1 MALVKEDM
9 HIALE
14 QAWRILRAR
23 CSLLP
28 PEICSVRRA
37 LGRVLAEDLLSARN
51 VPHYNGAAMDGYAV
65 CSSRTAGASP
75 SSPVLLGEGAFQW
88 VNTGNEVPVHFDAVV
103 MVEDTALDGR
113 GRVLSIVRPLVAG
126 ENVRPLGEDVV
137 EGQVIARRGEVVS
150 PALSA
155 LMALSGLSEVRVT
168 RQPRTLYIPTGDEI
182 VPLEEWLRAE
192 VQQPGRVGETN
203 SLLVTGYFSQWGF
216 PVDVAPCLPDD
227 PDRMASSLREY
238 LDRYDLILLCA
249 GSAKGERDHTFSLFE
264 RMGEPLFRW
273 LLMKPGRPASVAL
286 LGKAV
291 AVNLPGFP
299 MSNAVILWSIV
310 YPILQ
315 LLSRGDFDEKTVLA
329 RAIGTLDTE
338 ELALL
343 SPYSSSY
350 GREEWVRLKC
360 AEMDGVRKAYPLPS
374 GASSLWSFSEMD
386 AVALLP
392 SAAAELPR
400 GSSIR
405 VWMVRDVPWGR
416 RILFQGSNDPALER
430 IATCVKRHGGD
441 IVLRSIGS
449 LGGLAALARG
459 DCHLTACHLLHPETG
474 MYNTPYLEEFFGEE
488 WDIVRRLVFF
498 RQQGMILRRGNPKAI
513 VSVGDLRRPDVS
525 LVNRQAGAGTRVLL
539 DVLLREGGV
548 EPGEVRGYD
557 NQSMTHFDAA
567 NKVALGFAD
576 VALGIKSVA
585 DALHL
590 DFHPLC
596 EEPYELVYRARHGE
610 HPGVRAL
617 LSALEDRAWREDVE
631 AMGGYR
637 WPA

>member
-1 MALVKEDM
+1 
-9 HIALE
+9 IAL
-14 QAWRILRAR
+14 A
-23 CSLLP
+23 
-28 PEICSVRRA
+28 
-37 LGRVLAEDLLSARN
+37 
-51 VPHYNGAAMDGYAV
+51 
-65 CSSRTAGASP
+65 
-75 SSPVLLGEGAFQW
+75 
-88 VNTGNEVPVHFDAVV
+88 
-103 MVEDTALDGR
+103 
-113 GRVLSIVRPLVAG
+113 
-126 ENVRPLGEDVV
+126 
-137 EGQVIARRGEVVS
+137 
-150 PALSA
+150 
-155 LMALSGLSEVRVT
+155 GLSEVQVAR
-168 RQPRTLYIPTGDEI
+168 RPRTLYIPTGDEI

-192 VQQPGRVGETN
+192 VRQPGQVGETN

-227 PDRMASSLREY
+227 PDRMASFLQEHR
-238 LDRYDLILLCA
+238 DRYDLILLCA

-273 LLMKPGRPASVAL
+273 LLMKPGRPASAAL
-286 LGKAV
+286 LGRTV

-315 LLSRGDFDEKTVLA
+315 LLSRGGFDEKTVFPQ
-329 RAIGTLDTE
+329 AIGALGTE
-338 ELALL
+338 ELMLM
-343 SPYSSSY
+343 SPYSSSH

-360 AEMDGVRKAYPLPS
+360 AELEGVRKAYPLPS

-400 GSSIR
+400 GSSIEA
-405 VWMVRDVPWGR
+405 WMVRDVPWGN

-430 IATCVKRHGGD
+430 IATSVRRQGGD

-459 DCHLTACHLLHPETG
+459 DCHLTACHLLHPGTG
-474 MYNTPYLEEFFGEE
+474 TYNTPYLEEFFGGDG
-488 WDIVRRLVFF
+488 DIVRRLIFF
-498 RQQGMILRRGNPKAI
+498 RQQGMILRRGNPKSI
-513 VSVGDLRRPDVS
+513 RSVGDLRRPDVS
-525 LVNRQAGAGTRVLL
+525 LVNRQTGAGTRVLL
-539 DVLLREGGV
+539 DVLLMEEGV
-548 EPGEVRGYD
+548 EPGEVQGYD
-557 NQSMTHFDAA
+557 NQSVTHFDAA

-590 DFHPLC
+590 DFLPLC
-596 EEPYELVYRARHGE
+596 EEPYELVYRASHDG
-610 HPGVRAL
+610 HPGMRAL
-617 LSALEDRAWREDVE
+617 LSALEDKAWRSDVE